1 MISFYDEPVKFHKKF
16 QINNEPHDDI
26 NIAKGD
32 TFKVARN
39 NERFWVIILG
49 KASLIGKGKYFV
61 RVDND
66 LVNRQPFECGDVL
79 CLHKSRLF
87 EKYEE

>member
-1 MISFYDEPVKFHKKF
+1 MISFYDEPVKFHRKF
-16 QINNEPHDDI
+16 EINNDVHNDF
-26 NIAKGD
+26 NIGNGD
-32 TFKVARN
+32 SFKIVRN

-49 KASLIGKGKYFV
+49 KASFVGKDKYFV
-61 RVDND
+61 RVDSN
-66 LVNRQPFECGDVL
+66 LVNRQPFKNGDVL